1 MLEVQIY
8 KKLAEFDLDV
18 SFQVNDN
25 ILGLMGA
32 SGSGKSMTLKCIAGI
47 ETPDQGRI
55 VLNDRVLF
63 DSEKKI
69 NVPIQKRNVGYMFQS
84 YALFPNMDVYENISV
99 GLRAR
104 KVKDVDIVVRKVMKQ
119 FQISELASRYP
130 KQLSGGQRQRLSIA
144 RAIVRKPEIYIF
156 DDSFSALDFKTDA
169 KLREALAASCKETK
183 STVLLVAQRISSI
196 LHADQII
203 VLDEGKMVG
212 KGTHAELMESCDV
225 YQQIASSQ
233 LTKEELANV

>member
-18 SFQVNDN
+18 SFQVDDN
-25 ILGLMGA
+25 ILGFMGA

-84 YALFPNMDVYENISV
+84 YALFPNMNVYENISV

-104 KVKDVDIVVRKVMKQ
+104 KVKDVDIVVRKVMRQ
-119 FQISELASRYP
+119 FQISELASRYS
-130 KQLSGGQRQRLSIA
+130 KQLSGGQRQRVALA
-144 RAIVRKPEIYIF
+144 RLMAYEPDVLLLDEP
-156 DDSFSALDFKTDA
+156 FSALDEDLKEDL
-169 KLREALAASCKETK
+169 LRELK
-183 STVLLVAQRISSI
+183 SELQISKPVIFVS
-196 LHADQII
+196 HN
-203 VLDEGKMVG
+203 
-212 KGTHAELMESCDV
+212 
-225 YQQIASSQ
+225 
-233 LTKEELANV
+233 KEEVNELCDFKYKIKQGEIV

>member
-84 YALFPNMDVYENISV
+84 YALFPNMNVYENISV

-104 KVKDVDIVVRKVMKQ
+104 KVKDVDIVVQKVMQQ
-119 FQISELASRYP
+119 FRIFELASRYP
-130 KQLSGGQRQRLSIA
+130 KQLSGGQRQRVALA
-144 RAIVRKPEIYIF
+144 RLMAYEPDVLLLDEP
-156 DDSFSALDFKTDA
+156 FSALDEDLKKD
-169 KLREALAASCKETK
+169 LLQELK
-183 STVLLVAQRISSI
+183 SELQISKPVIFVS
-196 LHADQII
+196 HD
-203 VLDEGKMVG
+203 
-212 KGTHAELMESCDV
+212 
-225 YQQIASSQ
+225 
-233 LTKEELANV
+233 KEEVNYLCDLNYKIKQGEII

>member
-104 KVKDVDIVVRKVMKQ
+104 KVKDVDIVVQKVMQQ
-119 FQISELASRYP
+119 FRIFELASRYP
-130 KQLSGGQRQRLSIA
+130 KQLSGGQRQRVALA
-144 RAIVRKPEIYIF
+144 RLMAYEPDVLLLDEP
-156 DDSFSALDFKTDA
+156 FSALDED
-169 KLREALAASCKETK
+169 LKEDLLQELK
-183 STVLLVAQRISSI
+183 SELQISKPVIFVS
-196 LHADQII
+196 HD
-203 VLDEGKMVG
+203 
-212 KGTHAELMESCDV
+212 
-225 YQQIASSQ
+225 
-233 LTKEELANV
+233 KEEVNYLCDLNYKIKQGEII

>member
-8 KKLAEFDLDV
+8 KKLAEFDLDA
-18 SFQVNDN
+18 SFQVDDN

-55 VLNDRVLF
+55 VLNNRVLF

-84 YALFPNMDVYENISV
+84 YALFPNMNVYENISV

-104 KVKDVDIVVRKVMKQ
+104 KVKDVDIVVQKVMQQ
-119 FQISELASRYP
+119 FRIFELASRYP
-130 KQLSGGQRQRLSIA
+130 KQLSGGQRQRVALA
-144 RAIVRKPEIYIF
+144 RLMAYEPDVLLLDEP
-156 DDSFSALDFKTDA
+156 FSALDED
-169 KLREALAASCKETK
+169 LKEDLLQELK
-183 STVLLVAQRISSI
+183 SELQISKPVIFVS
-196 LHADQII
+196 HD
-203 VLDEGKMVG
+203 
-212 KGTHAELMESCDV
+212 
-225 YQQIASSQ
+225 
-233 LTKEELANV
+233 KEEVNELCDLNYKIKQGEII

>member
-84 YALFPNMDVYENISV
+84 YALFPNMNVYENINDILAGLV
-99 GLRAR
+99 GYFA
-104 KVKDVDIVVRKVMKQ
+104 MS
-119 FQISELASRYP
+119 F
-130 KQLSGGQRQRLSIA
+130 
-144 RAIVRKPEIYIF
+144 IF
-156 DDSFSALDFKTDA
+156 
-169 KLREALAASCKETK
+169 
-183 STVLLVAQRISSI
+183 LLVVAIIELIKSI
-196 LHADQII
+196 F
-203 VLDEGKMVG
+203 K
-212 KGTHAELMESCDV
+212 K
-225 YQQIASSQ
+225 
-233 LTKEELANV
+233 K

>member
-18 SFQVNDN
+18 SFQVDDN
-25 ILGLMGA
+25 ILGFMGA

-55 VLNDRVLF
+55 VLNNRVLF

-84 YALFPNMDVYENISV
+84 YALFPNMNVYENISV

-104 KVKDVDIVVRKVMKQ
+104 KVKDVDIVVQKVMQQ
-119 FQISELASRYP
+119 FRIFELASRYP
-130 KQLSGGQRQRLSIA
+130 KQLSGGQRQRVALA
-144 RAIVRKPEIYIF
+144 RLMAYEPDVLLLDEP
-156 DDSFSALDFKTDA
+156 FSALDEDLKEDLLQ
-169 KLREALAASCKETK
+169 KLK
-183 STVLLVAQRISSI
+183 SELQISKPVIFVS
-196 LHADQII
+196 HD
-203 VLDEGKMVG
+203 
-212 KGTHAELMESCDV
+212 
-225 YQQIASSQ
+225 
-233 LTKEELANV
+233 KEEVNYLCDLNYKIKQGEII

>member
-84 YALFPNMDVYENISV
+84 YALFPNMNVYENISV

-104 KVKDVDIVVRKVMKQ
+104 KVKDVDIVAQKVMKQ
-119 FQISELASRYP
+119 FQISELASRYS
-130 KQLSGGQRQRLSIA
+130 KQLSGGQRQRVALA
-144 RAIVRKPEIYIF
+144 RLMAYEPDVLLLDEP
-156 DDSFSALDFKTDA
+156 FSALDEDLKEDL
-169 KLREALAASCKETK
+169 LRELK
-183 STVLLVAQRISSI
+183 SELQISKPVVFVS
-196 LHADQII
+196 HN
-203 VLDEGKMVG
+203 
-212 KGTHAELMESCDV
+212 
-225 YQQIASSQ
+225 
-233 LTKEELANV
+233 KEEVNELCDFKYKIKQGEIV

>member
-8 KKLAEFDLDV
+8 KKLAEFDLDI

-55 VLNDRVLF
+55 VLNNRVLF

-84 YALFPNMDVYENISV
+84 YALFPNMNVYENISV

-104 KVKDVDIVVRKVMKQ
+104 KVKDVDIVVQKVMQQ
-119 FQISELASRYP
+119 FRIFELASRYP
-130 KQLSGGQRQRLSIA
+130 KQLSGGQRQRVALARLIA
-144 RAIVRKPEIYIF
+144 YEPDVLLLDEP
-156 DDSFSALDFKTDA
+156 FSALDEDLKKD
-169 KLREALAASCKETK
+169 LLQELK
-183 STVLLVAQRISSI
+183 SELQISKPVIFVS
-196 LHADQII
+196 HD
-203 VLDEGKMVG
+203 
-212 KGTHAELMESCDV
+212 
-225 YQQIASSQ
+225 
-233 LTKEELANV
+233 KEEVNYLCDLKYKIKQGEII

>member
-18 SFQVNDN
+18 SFQVDDN

-55 VLNDRVLF
+55 VLNNRVLF

-84 YALFPNMDVYENISV
+84 YALFTNMNVYENISV

-104 KVKDVDIVVRKVMKQ
+104 KVKDVDIVVQKVMQQ
-119 FQISELASRYP
+119 FRIFELASRYP
-130 KQLSGGQRQRLSIA
+130 KQLSGGQRQRVALA
-144 RAIVRKPEIYIF
+144 RLMAYEPDVLLLDEP
-156 DDSFSALDFKTDA
+156 FSALDED
-169 KLREALAASCKETK
+169 LREDLLQKLK
-183 STVLLVAQRISSI
+183 SELQISKPVIFVS
-196 LHADQII
+196 HD
-203 VLDEGKMVG
+203 
-212 KGTHAELMESCDV
+212 
-225 YQQIASSQ
+225 
-233 LTKEELANV
+233 KEEVNYLCDLKYKIKQGEII

>member
-8 KKLAEFDLDV
+8 KKLAEFDLDA
-18 SFQVNDN
+18 SFQVDDN

-55 VLNDRVLF
+55 VLNNRVLF

-84 YALFPNMDVYENISV
+84 YALFPNMNVYENISV

-104 KVKDVDIVVRKVMKQ
+104 KVKDVDIVVQKVMQQ
-119 FQISELASRYP
+119 FRVFELASRYP
-130 KQLSGGQRQRLSIA
+130 KQLSGGQRQRVALA
-144 RAIVRKPEIYIF
+144 RLMAYEPDVLLLDEP
-156 DDSFSALDFKTDA
+156 FSALDED
-169 KLREALAASCKETK
+169 LKEDLLQELK
-183 STVLLVAQRISSI
+183 SELQISKPVIFVS
-196 LHADQII
+196 HD
-203 VLDEGKMVG
+203 
-212 KGTHAELMESCDV
+212 
-225 YQQIASSQ
+225 
-233 LTKEELANV
+233 KEEVNELCDLKYKIKKGEII

>member
-18 SFQVNDN
+18 SFQVDDN
-25 ILGLMGA
+25 ILGFMGA

-55 VLNDRVLF
+55 VLNGRVLF

-84 YALFPNMDVYENISV
+84 YALFPNMNVYENISV

-104 KVKDVDIVVRKVMKQ
+104 KVKDVDIVVQKVMQQ
-119 FQISELASRYP
+119 FRIFELASRYP
-130 KQLSGGQRQRLSIA
+130 KQLSGGQRQRVALA
-144 RAIVRKPEIYIF
+144 RLMAYEPDVLLLDEP
-156 DDSFSALDFKTDA
+156 FSALDEDLKEDLLQ
-169 KLREALAASCKETK
+169 KLK
-183 STVLLVAQRISSI
+183 SELQISKPVIFVS
-196 LHADQII
+196 HD
-203 VLDEGKMVG
+203 
-212 KGTHAELMESCDV
+212 
-225 YQQIASSQ
+225 
-233 LTKEELANV
+233 KEEVNKLCDLKYKIKQGEII

>member
-8 KKLAEFDLDV
+8 KKLAEFDLDA
-18 SFQVNDN
+18 SFQVDDN

-55 VLNDRVLF
+55 VLNNRVLF

-84 YALFPNMDVYENISV
+84 YALFPNMNVYENISV

-104 KVKDVDIVVRKVMKQ
+104 KVKDVDIVVQKVMQQ
-119 FQISELASRYP
+119 FRIFELASRYP
-130 KQLSGGQRQRLSIA
+130 KQLSGGQRQRVALA
-144 RAIVRKPEIYIF
+144 RLMAYEPDVLLLDEP
-156 DDSFSALDFKTDA
+156 FSALDEDLK
-169 KLREALAASCKETK
+169 KNLLQELK
-183 STVLLVAQRISSI
+183 SELQISKPVIFVS
-196 LHADQII
+196 HD
-203 VLDEGKMVG
+203 
-212 KGTHAELMESCDV
+212 
-225 YQQIASSQ
+225 
-233 LTKEELANV
+233 KEEVNYLCDLKYKIKQGEII

>member
-8 KKLAEFDLDV
+8 KKLAEFDLDI

-55 VLNDRVLF
+55 VLNNRVLF

-84 YALFPNMDVYENISV
+84 YALFPNMNVYENISV

-104 KVKDVDIVVRKVMKQ
+104 KVKDVDIVVQKVMQQ
-119 FQISELASRYP
+119 FRIFELASRYP
-130 KQLSGGQRQRLSIA
+130 KQLSGGQSQRVALARLIA
-144 RAIVRKPEIYIF
+144 YEPDVLLLDEP
-156 DDSFSALDFKTDA
+156 FSALDEDLKKD
-169 KLREALAASCKETK
+169 LLQELK
-183 STVLLVAQRISSI
+183 SELQISKPVIFVS
-196 LHADQII
+196 HD
-203 VLDEGKMVG
+203 
-212 KGTHAELMESCDV
+212 
-225 YQQIASSQ
+225 
-233 LTKEELANV
+233 KEEVNYLCDLKYKIKQGEII

>member
-84 YALFPNMDVYENISV
+84 YALFPNMNVYENISV

-104 KVKDVDIVVRKVMKQ
+104 KVKDVDIVAQKVMKQ
-119 FQISELASRYP
+119 FQISELASRYS
-130 KQLSGGQRQRLSIA
+130 KQLSGGQRQRVALA
-144 RAIVRKPEIYIF
+144 RLMAYEPDVLLLDEP
-156 DDSFSALDFKTDA
+156 FSALDED
-169 KLREALAASCKETK
+169 LKEDLLQELK
-183 STVLLVAQRISSI
+183 SELQISKPVIFVS
-196 LHADQII
+196 HN
-203 VLDEGKMVG
+203 
-212 KGTHAELMESCDV
+212 
-225 YQQIASSQ
+225 
-233 LTKEELANV
+233 KEEVNELCDFKYKIKQGEIV

>member
-47 ETPDQGRI
+47 EMPDQGRI
-55 VLNDRVLF
+55 VLNGRVLF

-84 YALFPNMDVYENISV
+84 YALFPNMNVYENISV

-104 KVKDVDIVVRKVMKQ
+104 IVKDVDIVAQKVMKQ
-119 FQISELASRYP
+119 FKISELASRYP
-130 KQLSGGQRQRLSIA
+130 KQLSGGQKQRVALA
-144 RAIVRKPEIYIF
+144 RLMAYEPDVLLLDEP
-156 DDSFSALDFKTDA
+156 FSALDEDLKEDL
-169 KLREALAASCKETK
+169 LRELK
-183 STVLLVAQRISSI
+183 SELQISKPVIFVS
-196 LHADQII
+196 HN
-203 VLDEGKMVG
+203 
-212 KGTHAELMESCDV
+212 
-225 YQQIASSQ
+225 
-233 LTKEELANV
+233 KEEVNELCDFKYKLNKERSYEKRFKCFIGWNHGHKFIWV

>member
-18 SFQVNDN
+18 SFQVDDN

-55 VLNDRVLF
+55 VLNNRVLF

-84 YALFPNMDVYENISV
+84 YALFTNMNVYENISV

-104 KVKDVDIVVRKVMKQ
+104 KVKDVDIVVQKVMQQ
-119 FQISELASRYP
+119 FRIFELASRYP
-130 KQLSGGQRQRLSIA
+130 KQLSGGQRQRVALA
-144 RAIVRKPEIYIF
+144 RLMAYEPDVLLLDEP
-156 DDSFSALDFKTDA
+156 FSALDEDLKKD
-169 KLREALAASCKETK
+169 LLQELK
-183 STVLLVAQRISSI
+183 SELQISKPVIFVS
-196 LHADQII
+196 HD
-203 VLDEGKMVG
+203 
-212 KGTHAELMESCDV
+212 
-225 YQQIASSQ
+225 
-233 LTKEELANV
+233 KEEVNYLCDLKYKIKQGEII

>member
-8 KKLAEFDLDV
+8 KKLAEFDLDI

-47 ETPDQGRI
+47 EMPDQGRI
-55 VLNDRVLF
+55 VLNGRVLF

-84 YALFPNMDVYENISV
+84 YALFPNMNVYENISV

-104 KVKDVDIVVRKVMKQ
+104 KVKDVDIVVQKVMQQ
-119 FQISELASRYP
+119 FQIFELASRYP
-130 KQLSGGQRQRLSIA
+130 KQLSGGQRQRVALA
-144 RAIVRKPEIYIF
+144 RLMAYEPDVLLLDEP
-156 DDSFSALDFKTDA
+156 FSALDEDLKKD
-169 KLREALAASCKETK
+169 LLQELK
-183 STVLLVAQRISSI
+183 SELQISKPVIFVS
-196 LHADQII
+196 HD
-203 VLDEGKMVG
+203 
-212 KGTHAELMESCDV
+212 
-225 YQQIASSQ
+225 
-233 LTKEELANV
+233 KEEVNYLCDLKYKIKQGEII

>member
-8 KKLAEFDLDV
+8 KKLVEFDLDV
-18 SFQVNDN
+18 SFQVDDN

-55 VLNDRVLF
+55 VLNNRVLF

-84 YALFPNMDVYENISV
+84 YALFTNMNVYENISV

-104 KVKDVDIVVRKVMKQ
+104 KVKDVDIVVQKVMQQ
-119 FQISELASRYP
+119 FRIFELASRYP
-130 KQLSGGQRQRLSIA
+130 KQLSGGQRQRVALA
-144 RAIVRKPEIYIF
+144 RLMAYEPDVLLLDEP
-156 DDSFSALDFKTDA
+156 FSALDEDLKKD
-169 KLREALAASCKETK
+169 LLQELK
-183 STVLLVAQRISSI
+183 SELQISKPVIFVS
-196 LHADQII
+196 HD
-203 VLDEGKMVG
+203 
-212 KGTHAELMESCDV
+212 
-225 YQQIASSQ
+225 
-233 LTKEELANV
+233 KEEVNYLCDLKYKIKQGEII

>member
-84 YALFPNMDVYENISV
+84 YALFPNMNVYENISV

-104 KVKDVDIVVRKVMKQ
+104 KVKDVDIVAQKVMKQ
-119 FQISELASRYP
+119 FQISELVSRYP
-130 KQLSGGQRQRLSIA
+130 KQLSGGQRQRVALA
-144 RAIVRKPEIYIF
+144 RLMAYEPDVLLLDEP
-156 DDSFSALDFKTDA
+156 FSALDED
-169 KLREALAASCKETK
+169 LKEDLLQELK
-183 STVLLVAQRISSI
+183 SELQISKPVIFVS
-196 LHADQII
+196 HD
-203 VLDEGKMVG
+203 
-212 KGTHAELMESCDV
+212 
-225 YQQIASSQ
+225 
-233 LTKEELANV
+233 KEEVNYLCDLNYKIKQGEII

>member
-119 FQISELASRYP
+119 FQISELASIYP
-130 KQLSGGQRQRLSIA
+130 KQLSGGQRQRVALA
-144 RAIVRKPEIYIF
+144 RLMAYEPDVLLLDEP
-156 DDSFSALDFKTDA
+156 FSALDEDLKEDL
-169 KLREALAASCKETK
+169 LRELK
-183 STVLLVAQRISSI
+183 SELQISKPVVFVS
-196 LHADQII
+196 HN
-203 VLDEGKMVG
+203 
-212 KGTHAELMESCDV
+212 
-225 YQQIASSQ
+225 
-233 LTKEELANV
+233 KEEVNELCDFKYKIKQGEIV

>member
-18 SFQVNDN
+18 SFQVDDN

-55 VLNDRVLF
+55 VLNGRVLF

-84 YALFPNMDVYENISV
+84 YALFPNMNVYENISV

-104 KVKDVDIVVRKVMKQ
+104 KVKDVDIVVQKVMQQ
-119 FQISELASRYP
+119 FRIFELASRYP
-130 KQLSGGQRQRLSIA
+130 KQLSGGQRQRVALA
-144 RAIVRKPEIYIF
+144 RLMAYEPDVLLLDEP
-156 DDSFSALDFKTDA
+156 FSALDEDLK
-169 KLREALAASCKETK
+169 KNLLQELK
-183 STVLLVAQRISSI
+183 SELQISKPVIFVS
-196 LHADQII
+196 HD
-203 VLDEGKMVG
+203 
-212 KGTHAELMESCDV
+212 
-225 YQQIASSQ
+225 
-233 LTKEELANV
+233 KEEVNYLCDLKYKIKQGEII

>member
-8 KKLAEFDLDV
+8 KKLAEFDLDA

-55 VLNDRVLF
+55 VLNGRVLF

-84 YALFPNMDVYENISV
+84 YALFPNMNVYENISV

-104 KVKDVDIVVRKVMKQ
+104 KVKDVDIVVQKVMQQ
-119 FQISELASRYP
+119 FRVFELASRYP
-130 KQLSGGQRQRLSIA
+130 KQLSGGQRQRVALA
-144 RAIVRKPEIYIF
+144 RLMAYEPDVLLLDEP
-156 DDSFSALDFKTDA
+156 FSALDEDLKKD
-169 KLREALAASCKETK
+169 LLQELK
-183 STVLLVAQRISSI
+183 SELQISKPVIFVS
-196 LHADQII
+196 HD
-203 VLDEGKMVG
+203 
-212 KGTHAELMESCDV
+212 
-225 YQQIASSQ
+225 
-233 LTKEELANV
+233 KEEVNYLCDLKYKIKQGEII

>member
-18 SFQVNDN
+18 SFQVDDN

-55 VLNDRVLF
+55 VLNGRVLF

-84 YALFPNMDVYENISV
+84 YALFPNMNVYENISV

-104 KVKDVDIVVRKVMKQ
+104 KVKDVDIVVQKVMQQ
-119 FQISELASRYP
+119 FRIFELASRYP
-130 KQLSGGQRQRLSIA
+130 KQLSGGQRQRVALA
-144 RAIVRKPEIYIF
+144 RLMAYEPDVLLLDEP
-156 DDSFSALDFKTDA
+156 FSALDEDLKKD
-169 KLREALAASCKETK
+169 LLQGLK
-183 STVLLVAQRISSI
+183 SELQISKPVIFVS
-196 LHADQII
+196 HD
-203 VLDEGKMVG
+203 
-212 KGTHAELMESCDV
+212 
-225 YQQIASSQ
+225 
-233 LTKEELANV
+233 KEEVNYLCDLKYKIKQGEII

>member
-18 SFQVNDN
+18 SFQVDDN
-25 ILGLMGA
+25 ILGFMGA

-84 YALFPNMDVYENISV
+84 YALFPNMNVYENISV

-104 KVKDVDIVVRKVMKQ
+104 KVKDVDIVVQKVMQQ
-119 FQISELASRYP
+119 FRVFELASRYP
-130 KQLSGGQRQRLSIA
+130 KQLSGGQRQRVALA
-144 RAIVRKPEIYIF
+144 RLMAYEPDVLLLDEP
-156 DDSFSALDFKTDA
+156 FSALDEDLKEDL
-169 KLREALAASCKETK
+169 LRELK
-183 STVLLVAQRISSI
+183 SELQISKPVIFVS
-196 LHADQII
+196 HD
-203 VLDEGKMVG
+203 
-212 KGTHAELMESCDV
+212 
-225 YQQIASSQ
+225 
-233 LTKEELANV
+233 KEEVNELCDLKYKIKQGEII

>member
-25 ILGLMGA
+25 ISGLMGA

-104 KVKDVDIVVRKVMKQ
+104 KVMMWI
-119 FQISELASRYP
+119 LW
-130 KQLSGGQRQRLSIA
+130 SG
-144 RAIVRKPEIYIF
+144 K
-156 DDSFSALDFKTDA
+156 
-169 KLREALAASCKETK
+169 
-183 STVLLVAQRISSI
+183 
-196 LHADQII
+196 
-203 VLDEGKMVG
+203 
-212 KGTHAELMESCDV
+212 
-225 YQQIASSQ
+225 
-233 LTKEELANV
+233 

>member
-8 KKLAEFDLDV
+8 KKLAEFDLDI
-18 SFQVNDN
+18 SFQVDDN

-55 VLNDRVLF
+55 VLNNRVLF

-84 YALFPNMDVYENISV
+84 YALFPNMNVYENISV

-104 KVKDVDIVVRKVMKQ
+104 KVKDVDIVVQKVMQQ
-119 FQISELASRYP
+119 FRIFELASRYP
-130 KQLSGGQRQRLSIA
+130 KQLSGGQRQRVALARLIA
-144 RAIVRKPEIYIF
+144 YEPDVLLLDEP
-156 DDSFSALDFKTDA
+156 FSALDEDLKKD
-169 KLREALAASCKETK
+169 LLQELK
-183 STVLLVAQRISSI
+183 SELQISKPVIFVS
-196 LHADQII
+196 HD
-203 VLDEGKMVG
+203 
-212 KGTHAELMESCDV
+212 
-225 YQQIASSQ
+225 
-233 LTKEELANV
+233 KEEVNYLCNLKYKIKQGEII

>member
-104 KVKDVDIVVRKVMKQ
+104 KVKDVDIVAQKVMKQ
-119 FQISELASRYP
+119 FQISELASRYS
-130 KQLSGGQRQRLSIA
+130 KQLSGGQRQRVALA
-144 RAIVRKPEIYIF
+144 RLMAYEPDVLLLDEP
-156 DDSFSALDFKTDA
+156 FSALDEDLKEDL
-169 KLREALAASCKETK
+169 LRELK
-183 STVLLVAQRISSI
+183 SELQISKPVVFVS
-196 LHADQII
+196 HN
-203 VLDEGKMVG
+203 
-212 KGTHAELMESCDV
+212 
-225 YQQIASSQ
+225 
-233 LTKEELANV
+233 KEEVNELCDFKYKIKQGEIV

>member
-18 SFQVNDN
+18 SFQVDDN
-25 ILGLMGA
+25 ILGVMGA

-55 VLNDRVLF
+55 VLNGRVLF

-84 YALFPNMDVYENISV
+84 YALFPNMNVYENISV

-104 KVKDVDIVVRKVMKQ
+104 KVKDVDIVVQKVMQQ
-119 FQISELASRYP
+119 FRIFELASRYP
-130 KQLSGGQRQRLSIA
+130 KQLSGGQRQRVALA
-144 RAIVRKPEIYIF
+144 RLMAYEPDVLLLDEP
-156 DDSFSALDFKTDA
+156 FSALDEDLKEDLLQ
-169 KLREALAASCKETK
+169 KLK
-183 STVLLVAQRISSI
+183 SELQISKPVIFVS
-196 LHADQII
+196 HD
-203 VLDEGKMVG
+203 
-212 KGTHAELMESCDV
+212 
-225 YQQIASSQ
+225 
-233 LTKEELANV
+233 KEEVNYLCDLKYKIKQGEII

>member
-18 SFQVNDN
+18 SFQVDDN
-25 ILGLMGA
+25 ILGFMGA

-55 VLNDRVLF
+55 VLNGRVLF

-84 YALFPNMDVYENISV
+84 YALFPNMNVYENISV

-104 KVKDVDIVVRKVMKQ
+104 KVKDVDIVVQKVMQQ
-119 FQISELASRYP
+119 FRIFELASRYP
-130 KQLSGGQRQRLSIA
+130 KQLSGGQRQRVALA
-144 RAIVRKPEIYIF
+144 RLMAYEPDVLLLDEP
-156 DDSFSALDFKTDA
+156 FSALDEDLKEDL
-169 KLREALAASCKETK
+169 LRELK
-183 STVLLVAQRISSI
+183 SELQISKPVIFVS
-196 LHADQII
+196 HD
-203 VLDEGKMVG
+203 
-212 KGTHAELMESCDV
+212 
-225 YQQIASSQ
+225 
-233 LTKEELANV
+233 KEEVNKLCDLKYKIKQGEII

>member
-8 KKLAEFDLDV
+8 KKLAEFDLDA
-18 SFQVNDN
+18 SFQVDDN

-55 VLNDRVLF
+55 VLNNRVLF

-84 YALFPNMDVYENISV
+84 YALFPNMNVYENISV

-104 KVKDVDIVVRKVMKQ
+104 KVKDVDIVVQKVMQQ
-119 FQISELASRYP
+119 FRIFELASRYP
-130 KQLSGGQRQRLSIA
+130 KQLSGGQKQRVALA
-144 RAIVRKPEIYIF
+144 RLMAYEPDVLLLDEP
-156 DDSFSALDFKTDA
+156 FSALDEDLKEDLLQ
-169 KLREALAASCKETK
+169 KLK
-183 STVLLVAQRISSI
+183 SELQISKPVIFVS
-196 LHADQII
+196 HD
-203 VLDEGKMVG
+203 
-212 KGTHAELMESCDV
+212 
-225 YQQIASSQ
+225 
-233 LTKEELANV
+233 KEEVNYLCDLKYKIKQGEII

>member
-18 SFQVNDN
+18 SFQVDDN

-55 VLNDRVLF
+55 VLNNRVLF

-84 YALFPNMDVYENISV
+84 YALFTNMNVYENISV

-104 KVKDVDIVVRKVMKQ
+104 KVKDVDIVVQKVMQQ
-119 FQISELASRYP
+119 FRIFELASRYP
-130 KQLSGGQRQRLSIA
+130 KQLSGGQRQRVALA
-144 RAIVRKPEIYIF
+144 RLMAYEPDVLLLDEP
-156 DDSFSALDFKTDA
+156 FSALDEDLKKD
-169 KLREALAASCKETK
+169 LLQELK
-183 STVLLVAQRISSI
+183 SELQISKPVIFVS
-196 LHADQII
+196 HD
-203 VLDEGKMVG
+203 
-212 KGTHAELMESCDV
+212 
-225 YQQIASSQ
+225 
-233 LTKEELANV
+233 KEEVNYLCDLIYKIKQGEII